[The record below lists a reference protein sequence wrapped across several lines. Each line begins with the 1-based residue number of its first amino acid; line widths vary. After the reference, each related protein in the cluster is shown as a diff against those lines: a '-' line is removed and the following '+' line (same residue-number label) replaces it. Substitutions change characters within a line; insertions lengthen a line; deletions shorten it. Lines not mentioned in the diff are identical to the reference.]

1 MIKTIGNIELKV
13 VEKEWD
19 VYFDMALAMLKEIM
33 ENNAKG
39 KPTVMIV
46 PVGPT
51 EQYPILAR
59 LVNQLNI
66 SLKNVWFFN
75 MDEYMISPGEEL

>member
-59 LVNQLNI
+59 DNPSFCVN
-66 SLKNVWFFN
+66 LKL
-75 MDEYMISPGEEL
+75 DSKMII